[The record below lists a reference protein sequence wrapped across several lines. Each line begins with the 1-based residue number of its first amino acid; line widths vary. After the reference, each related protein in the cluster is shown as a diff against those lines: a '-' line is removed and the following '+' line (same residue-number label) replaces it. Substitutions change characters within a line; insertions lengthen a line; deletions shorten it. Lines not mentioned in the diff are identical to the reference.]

1 MADKDKV
8 IGKALYMEFRNSS
21 YTYQTFIT
29 PDGLTNDGRP
39 VPATLYR
46 RQISKLSPRKA
57 WKTYA
62 LPNLMR
68 DEFGNY
74 HKHDIEEAHTLTK
87 TRIQYLENIFN
98 QLSARSYRLYK
109 QPIVIEV
116 SAADLEDIRSS
127 KTPYK
132 ILGRVTRL
140 RRHLG
145 FGEQL
150 FAE

>member
-8 IGKALYMEFRNSS
+8 IGKALYMEFRNSN
-21 YTYQTFIT
+21 YTYQTIMT
-29 PDGLTNDGRP
+29 PDGITNEGRP

-46 RQISKLSPRKA
+46 RQISKLTPRKT
-57 WKTYA
+57 WKTYS
-62 LPNLMR
+62 LPNLTR

-74 HKHDIEEAHTLTK
+74 TK
-87 TRIQYLENIFN
+87 SSVEDAQATVRTRIQYLETIVSR
-98 QLSARSYRLYK
+98 LEASSYKLYK
-109 QPIVIEV
+109 QPIVVEV
-116 SAADLEDIRSS
+116 SAADLNDIRNS

-132 ILGRVTRL
+132 VLGRITRL

>member
-8 IGKALYMEFRNSS
+8 IGKALYMEFRLGSN
-21 YTYQTFIT
+21 TYQTIMT

-46 RQISKLSPRKA
+46 RQVSKLYPRKT
-57 WKTYA
+57 WKTYS

-74 HKHDIEEAHTLTK
+74 HRCDFEEANVLTK

-98 QLSARSYRLYK
+98 QLSSRAYRLYK
-109 QPIVIEV
+109 QPIVVEV
-116 SAADLEDIRSS
+116 SAADLEDIRNS

-132 ILGRVTRL
+132 VIGRITRL